1 MPVPTITRRSTPPPE
16 LPPFKFA
23 ARLDKPVFG
32 DWRDELVTKGY
43 AVVKAVPR
51 EKALEYREEC
61 FKWLESF
68 PLGFDRNDVSTW
80 KNEHLPVHVK
90 GGMFHGYG
98 YCHEKHVSELAVVRR
113 CAAAWLFAHSASCGT
128 CGASRA
134 SSTLSPRSGVPTS

>member
-113 CAAAWLFAHSASCGT
+113 
-128 CGASRA
+128 A